1 AGAYYQGHEYGVRQI
16 EVDIVL
22 KEDTPAG
29 LRERVRAL
37 AAWLK
42 PGGEP
47 KSLVFDDEP
56 NLTWRAVLS
65 GDTDLEEIATIGR
78 GTLTF
83 LCPDPVAL
91 GDEHVLSL
99 GAGGEAVVTAGGTA
113 PAWPVIRATVQQPI
127 TYLAVAT
134 PEKYVMLGRPDAV
147 EETPVPKE
155 QKVLTDGLDS
165 TVGWTSGTQVDGTVA
180 GTMISTGTH
189 FEPSDYGTGSGWH
202 GPALKTSVPGGPI
215 QDFRVTV
222 FVQLF
227 NSKQSVGRAEV
238 YLLDQNNAI
247 FGKIALKDTHS
258 GVKDMWGEARAGA
271 LSGGY
276 YFVQPTHG
284 AKAGVWNDFDGLI
297 RIGRIGNRWHAY
309 FALVD
314 KTTGKH
320 HTRLYR
326 EWVDANSQYMNPL
339 AQVQLHAGAYG
350 TYQPMTVRFWTVWVE
365 KINPVGTAEVPY
377 IADMGDVI
385 EIDCERH
392 AVYLN
397 GEPRLDLLDPSSE
410 FFSLTPGEPVAIG
423 VTPDGVA
430 TVELTY
436 RERWL

>member
-1 AGAYYQGHEYGVRQI
+1 MYNGIHSSNKGIYRVTDIRRSILPPITSRLLTVPSRAGAYYQGHEYGVRQI

-47 KSLVFDDEP
+47 KDLVFDDEP

-113 PAWPVIRATVQQPI
+113 PAWPVIKATVQQAI

-134 PEKYVMLGRPDAV
+134 PDKYVLLGRPESV
-147 EETPVPKE
+147 EETKVPKE
-155 QKVLTDGLDS
+155 EVVRDDGLGS
-165 TVGWTSGTQVDGTVA
+165 TVGWATGTQVDGMVA
-180 GTMISTGTH
+180 GTMVSTGSS
-189 FEPSDYGTGSGWH
+189 FEVQSYGSGSGWH
-202 GPALKTSVPGGPI
+202 GPALKTSLPDLL

-222 FVQLF
+222 WLQLT
-227 NSKQSVGRAEV
+227 NSKQSVGRAEL
-238 YLLDQNNAI
+238 YLLDANNAI
-247 FGKIALKDTHS
+247 IGKIALKDTHA
-258 GVKDMWGEARAGA
+258 GVQDMWGEARAGA

-276 YFVQPTHG
+276 YFVPPTHG
-284 AKAGVWNDFDGLI
+284 DKAGVWNNFSGLF
-297 RIGRIGNRWHAY
+297 RIGRISNRWHAY
-309 FALVD
+309 FAMID
-314 KTTGKH
+314 SKGRH
-320 HTRLYR
+320 HTRLYQ
-326 EWVDANSQYMNPL
+326 EWYDAKGQYAAPL

-350 TYQPMTVRFWTVWVE
+350 TYQPMTVRFDRVLVE
-365 KINPVGTAEVPY
+365 RINTIVAGQVPY
-377 IADMGDVI
+377 IA
-385 EIDCERH
+385 
-392 AVYLN
+392 
-397 GEPRLDLLDPSSE
+397 
-410 FFSLTPGEPVAIG
+410 
-423 VTPDGVA
+423 
-430 TVELTY
+430 
-436 RERWL
+436 